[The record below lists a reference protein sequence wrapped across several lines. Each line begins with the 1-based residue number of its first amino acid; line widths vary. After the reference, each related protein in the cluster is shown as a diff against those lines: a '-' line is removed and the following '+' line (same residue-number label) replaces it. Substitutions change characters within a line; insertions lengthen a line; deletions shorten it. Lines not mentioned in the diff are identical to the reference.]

1 MKKIVA
7 STALAALITPPLS
20 LNADSTVVS
29 VHEEPAVVVEQQAP
43 ESYSNP
49 SFDGLNF
56 ILGIGGSFLKCK
68 LQNDNVTYSKNANRF
83 IGTLG
88 LGYGKTF
95 RNKWYVGIEALLDF
109 TKNKKWELFS
119 KNRVSSHMKSGGL
132 FPSLGLRL
140 GYVIQK
146 YNTMVYFKIAGSHS
160 SCKAWTEGVSAA
172 DGGDQEYKANKI
184 VPTLTLGLEK
194 AFGKR
199 FTARL
204 EGEYRFKSTKTID
217 DDGELKGNEGFNV
230 RALVSYNVR
239 F

>member
-1 MKKIVA
+1 M
-7 STALAALITPPLS
+7 
-20 LNADSTVVS
+20 
-29 VHEEPAVVVEQQAP
+29 
-43 ESYSNP
+43 
-49 SFDGLNF
+49 
-56 ILGIGGSFLKCK
+56 KCK
-68 LQNDNVTYSKNANRF
+68 VQNDNVTYSKNANRF

-95 RNKWYVGIEALLDF
+95 RNKWYVGIETLLDF
-109 TKNKKWELFS
+109 TKNKKWELPLE
-119 KNRVSSHMKSGGL
+119 NGVSSHMKSGGL

-160 SCKAWTEGVSAA
+160 SFKVWTEGVPAA
-172 DGGDQEYKANKI
+172 EGGDQEYKVNKV
-184 VPTLTLGLEK
+184 VPTFTLGLEK

-204 EGEYRFKSTKTID
+204 EGEYRFRSTKTVD
-217 DDGELKGNEGFNV
+217 DDAELKGNEGFNV